1 MDTELNEEKNKIE
14 TQAEVWKETIINLKG
29 LTQKEIE
36 IDQVLTKQRAN
47 SDNLKDVP
55 NIKNEENQRTM

>member
-1 MDTELNEEKNKIE
+1 MNTELNEEKNKIE
-14 TQAEVWKETIINLKG
+14 TQAEIWKETIINLKG

-47 SDNLKDVP
+47 SDSLKDIP